1 MCSLFL
7 HSLLPQPG
15 ATKKLES
22 LLVALEELRYLLHT
36 LSLSGMSLGQVIE
49 VRVLGVRY
57 QLVVVP

>member
-22 LLVALEELRYLLHT
+22 LLVALEELSYLLHT
-36 LSLSGMSLGQVIE
+36 LSLSGMSLEQVIE

-57 QLVVVP
+57 LLVVVP